1 MRPALDLGKGV
12 KYFLILTLAKVDSA
26 GRVTLLPG
34 TTFLRINESLIHF
47 DTCSAARPVLCLS
60 LTYIDHYLLSPYQAV
75 ENGFASFHLY
85 VCAAFLKHFSSEI
98 EKEND
103 FQVSV

>member
-1 MRPALDLGKGV
+1 M
-12 KYFLILTLAKVDSA
+12 ILW
-26 GRVTLLPG
+26 PG

-60 LTYIDHYLLSPYQAV
+60 LAYIDHYLLSPYQAV

-98 EKEND
+98 KKEND
-103 FQVSV
+103 FQVSVRMRDITN